1 MTALHL
7 SSAHALAA
15 RIRAREVSAA
25 EVIRAALTR
34 IRERDPELNAFTAV
48 TETRAEAQAAAVD
61 AAIAR
66 GEPVGPLAGVPFAAK
81 NLFDIAGLTTL
92 AGSVIERDRPP
103 AAADAF
109 AVAALTRAGAICTGA
124 LNMDEY
130 AYGFTTENSH
140 YGACRNPHDTSRI
153 AGGSSGGS
161 GAAVAGG
168 LVPLSLGTDTN
179 GSIRV
184 PASLNGIFGL
194 KPTYGRLSR
203 HGSYPFVPSL
213 DHVGPF
219 ARCVADLALA
229 YDAMQGADAADPA
242 QARRPAEPVG
252 EAWRHARPGLRV
264 ARLGRH
270 FRGGG
275 LPAAQ
280 AAADAVAQALGAS
293 AEVELPDAAAARAA
307 AFLITGAEG
316 AQTHLDDL
324 RCRPDDFEPLTRDRL
339 LAGALIPAQWVLHA
353 QRIRSH
359 FRNQAARLFAEW
371 DVLVAPATPSAATPI
386 GQDVLEVDG
395 QPIPLR
401 PSFGVYTQPISFIG
415 LPVLAVPMPQADG
428 ALPIGVQLIAAPWR
442 EDLLFAAAARL
453 EQAGVCTADVA
464 PAFLE

>member
-7 SSAHALAA
+7 CSAHELAA
-15 RIRAREVSAA
+15 RIRGRQLGAVELVRATLER
-25 EVIRAALTR
+25 IRAR
-34 IRERDPELNAFTAV
+34 NPELNAFTAL
-48 TETRAEAQAAAVD
+48 TETRAEAEAAATD
-61 AAIAR
+61 AALAR
-66 GEPVGPLAGVPFAAK
+66 GDTLGPLAGVPYAAK
-81 NLFDIAGLTTL
+81 NLFDIEGLTTV
-92 AGSVIERDRPP
+92 AGSRIERDRPP

-109 AVAALTRAGAICTGA
+109 AVAALQRAGAICVGA

-140 YGACRNPHDTSRI
+140 DGACHNPHDLARI
-153 AGGSSGGS
+153 VGGSSGGS

-168 LVPLSLGTDTN
+168 LVALSLGTDTN

-203 HGSYPFVPSL
+203 RGSYPFVPSL

-242 QARRPAEPVG
+242 QARRPPEPMG
-252 EAWRHARPGLRV
+252 EAWRAPRPGLRV
-264 ARLGRH
+264 ARLGGH

-280 AAADAVAQALGAS
+280 SAADRVAQALGVTE
-293 AEVELPDAAAARAA
+293 EVVLPNAAAARAA

-324 RCRPDDFEPLTRDRL
+324 RIRADDFEPLTRDRL

-353 QRIRSH
+353 QRIRSG
-359 FRNQAARLFAEW
+359 FRAEVARLFADW
-371 DVLVAPATPSAATPI
+371 DILIAPATPSAATPI
-386 GQDVLEVDG
+386 GQETLEVDG
-395 QPIPLR
+395 RPIPLR

-415 LPVLAVPMPQADG
+415 LPVLAVPVAGADG
-428 ALPIGVQLIAAPWR
+428 LLPIGVQLIAAPWR
-442 EDLLFAAAARL
+442 EDVLFAAAARL
-453 EQAGVCTADVA
+453 EQDGICTAAVA
-464 PAFLE
+464 PLFV